1 MNSLQDRLRDELEKR
16 KKEGNFR
23 QLTKT
28 TDKLVDFVSND
39 YLGLARSQTLYELIL
54 LRSKEIEGMPLNG
67 SGGSRLLAGNS
78 SFNEEVESFLANVFQ
93 AEGALIFNSGYQ
105 ANLGLLSA
113 IPKKGDTII
122 YDQLSHVCLKEGAW
136 LSKAQTIAF
145 AHNDLTDLER
155 KLTYAEGEKFIVIES
170 VYSMDGDFAP
180 IEEIIEL
187 TKKYGAHL
195 IVDEAH
201 STGVFGEA
209 GGGLLEEKGLANDV
223 FARVYTFGKAM
234 GIHGACVA
242 GSNTLKEYLI
252 NFGRPFIYTTSL
264 PLHSLVAIEQSFK
277 FLSKHSHLKEELISN
292 IHYFREQANGLDLS
306 SFGVKFMNSNTSI
319 QPILITGNKLVKD
332 ISAFFRQAGFD
343 VRPVLSPTVKRGEER
358 IRVCL
363 HSFNTKDEMDEFFKL
378 LKDYFSEHN

>member
-16 KKEGNFR
+16 KKDGNFR

-78 SFNEEVESFLANVFQ
+78 PFNEEVESYLAKVFQ
-93 AEGALIFNSGYQ
+93 AEGALVFNSGYQ

-136 LSKAQTIAF
+136 LSKAQSITF
-145 AHNDLTDLER
+145 AHNDLEDLER
-155 KLTYAEGEKFIVIES
+155 KLIHAEGEKFIVIES

-201 STGVFGEA
+201 STGVCGES
-209 GGGLLEEKGLANDV
+209 GGGLLVEKGLANDV

-234 GIHGACVA
+234 GIHGACIV

-277 FLSKHSHLKEELISN
+277 YLSKHSHLQEELFSN
-292 IHYFREQANGLDLS
+292 IHYFREQANGVDPS
-306 SFGVKFMNSNTSI
+306 SYAVKFMNSNTSI
-319 QPILITGNKLVKD
+319 QPILIAGNKQVKD

-363 HSFNTKDEMDEFFKL
+363 HSFNTKGELDEFFRL
-378 LKDYFSEHN
+378 LKDYFSEHK